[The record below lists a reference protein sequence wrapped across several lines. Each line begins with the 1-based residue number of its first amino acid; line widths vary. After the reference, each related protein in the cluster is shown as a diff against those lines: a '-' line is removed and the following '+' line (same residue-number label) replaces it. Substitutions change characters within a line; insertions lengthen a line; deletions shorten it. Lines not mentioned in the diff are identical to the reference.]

1 MFWEKMPSHIKI
13 YLFRLGAWAG
23 YILGHVASFYDALLS
38 VRRDG
43 AKKLTIYTRFLPED
57 IFRLPWVYRDGF
69 GLSELPMVGV
79 FLAHCCTSEIPV
91 DILQKL
97 LSSDFLLPQKFFL
110 SSSKM
115 DTPSLSKYYL
125 FAKGAHVCIYKP
137 APSFKL
143 PTIITSGS
151 EKKKKKKLGV
161 ILNSSLSFIS

>member
-1 MFWEKMPSHIKI
+1 MPSHIKI

-91 DILQKL
+91 DILQKTFIFRF
-97 LSSDFLLPQKFFL
+97 S
-110 SSSKM
+110 SSSKVFSLIIY
-115 DTPSLSKYYL
+115 DGHTPPLSKYYL
-125 FAKGAHVCIYKP
+125 
-137 APSFKL
+137 SFL
-143 PTIITSGS
+143 FIAIAADTDFETYPNFIDF
-151 EKKKKKKLGV
+151 
-161 ILNSSLSFIS
+161 SLHRTTLV